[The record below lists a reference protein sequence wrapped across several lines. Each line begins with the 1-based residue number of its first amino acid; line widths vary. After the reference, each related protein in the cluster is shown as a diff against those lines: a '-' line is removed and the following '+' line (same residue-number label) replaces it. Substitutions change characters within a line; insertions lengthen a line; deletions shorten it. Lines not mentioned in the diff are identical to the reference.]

1 MALLENIS
9 KRSNLWFLNFA
20 QIGAVVNDNIYKLVM
35 VFILIELFGPPSAS
49 KVLSA
54 AGAVYVIPFLLFSSA
69 AGILADRHSKKWI
82 IVVLKIAEVVIFAA
96 SLLAVSFTQSI
107 LGPFTLYLLLF
118 FLATHSAIFG
128 PSKYSIIPELVS
140 LENVPK
146 ANGLITSC
154 TYLAIIVGTFLASF
168 LSEVFNRHYIDVMLI
183 CLCFALFGL
192 LSALCIRSTP
202 KQGSTRKIN
211 VFFLK
216 EIYITL
222 RGCRSQPHLLVVL
235 ASSAFFLFVGSYTQ
249 LNIIPYTLQGL
260 HMSEIYGGYLFLCT
274 AFGIA
279 IGSFY
284 IGKTLKKP
292 VNLWIPFASCVG
304 LAFFFLILSIF
315 SGFISI
321 VILFLVFLGFAGG
334 MFVVPLDT
342 FVQLACSNE
351 TRGQVIAAGNFLGFC
366 GVLISS
372 FLLYFLSNTLGLS
385 AMAGFAV
392 MAFLTFVWAIFLFL
406 RFSDFTLPV
415 AVKTFLN
422 PSLNL
427 ELADI
432 SLLDA
437 HSLTPLV
444 LLDGSF
450 RKCGLISAIA
460 PHYHFLFLEKKNLFL
475 PFLYSFHRFSN
486 EEKALSLAK
495 AKPVC
500 FVVYGKTIPPF
511 LPKKCMK
518 VEVVP
523 PENQK
528 GPTII
533 RIY

>member
-54 AGAVYVIPFLLFSSA
+54 AGAIYVIPFLLFSSA

-82 IVVLKIAEVVIFAA
+82 ITLLKIAEVGIFAI
-96 SLLAVSFTQSI
+96 SLLAVAFSNTSI
-107 LGPFTLYLLLF
+107 GPAVLYILLF
-118 FLATHSAIFG
+118 CLATHSAVFG

-140 LENVPK
+140 IENIPK

-154 TYLAIIVGTFLASF
+154 TYLAIIIGTFLASF
-168 LSEVFNRHYIDVMLI
+168 LSEVFNRHYIDVMLV
-183 CLCFALFGL
+183 CLVIALLGL
-192 LSALCIRSTP
+192 GSALCIRTTP
-202 KQGSTRKIN
+202 RQGSTRKIN
-211 VFFLK
+211 VFFLR

-235 ASSAFFLFVGSYTQ
+235 ASSSYFLFIGSYTQ

-274 AFGIA
+274 ALGIA

-292 VNLWIPFASCVG
+292 VNLWIPFASAIA
-304 LAFFFLILSIF
+304 LSFFFLILAMF
-315 SGFISI
+315 SGVLSI
-321 VILFLVFLGFAGG
+321 VILFLVLLGFAGG
-334 MFVVPLDT
+334 MFVVPLDS
-342 FVQLACSNE
+342 FVQLTCSNE

-372 FLLYFLSNTLGLS
+372 FLLYFLSNTLGIS
-385 AMAGFAV
+385 AMTGFAV
-392 MAFLTFVWAIFLFL
+392 MGLLTFLWSIFIFL

-450 RKCGLISAIA
+450 RKCGLISAVA

-475 PFLYSFHRFSN
+475 PFLYSFHRFRT

-495 AKPVC
+495 SKPVC
-500 FVVYGKTIPPF
+500 FVVSEKTIPPF